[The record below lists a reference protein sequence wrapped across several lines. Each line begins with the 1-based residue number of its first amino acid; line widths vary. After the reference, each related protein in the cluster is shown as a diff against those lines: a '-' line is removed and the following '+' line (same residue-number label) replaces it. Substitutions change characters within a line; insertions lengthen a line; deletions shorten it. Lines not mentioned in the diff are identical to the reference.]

1 MAAAA
6 MDGEALRE
14 CCLQMPGAVE
24 TFPFGP
30 ETSVFKAGGQK
41 GKIFA
46 ISTLDGDPLTVSL
59 KAEPEL
65 VTSLRASYESVGPG
79 YHLNKKHWITVGVGG
94 DLDDDRLRDLI
105 EDSYDLV
112 RPR

>member
-6 MDGEALRE
+6 MDAEGLRE
-14 CCLQMPGAVE
+14 WCLQMPEAAE
-24 TFPFGP
+24 TYPFGP
-30 ETSVFKAGGQK
+30 ETAVFKAGGGK

-46 ISTLDGDPLTVSL
+46 ISALDGDPPTVSL

-65 VTSLRASYESVGPG
+65 VTSLRATYESVGPG
-79 YHLNKKHWITVGVGG
+79 YHLNKKHWITVTLGG

-112 RPR
+112 RLR